1 MKGAV
6 DRPAGRVG
14 KPGEIVG
21 DCNRHG
27 FKRTVA
33 MTIPRMEPF
42 VPFLTWR
49 FDLALQFASGLHH
62 DQARKGGSVPYI
74 AHLMGVCALV
84 LEAGGDEDQAI
95 AALLHDSVEDQGGL
109 ATLETIRHLFG
120 QRVAAAV
127 ESCSDSTVSDPT
139 KKLPWRERKEKY
151 LAHLRSANKDSLIVG
166 AADKLHNARAV
177 LTDYR
182 QIGEELWSRFSVPK
196 AEQFW
201 YYRALVEAF
210 RQTTAPNVL
219 VDELERVVNELR
231 VECE

>member
-27 FKRTVA
+27 FKRTA
-33 MTIPRMEPF
+33 AITIPRMEPF

-201 YYRALVEAF
+201 YYGALVEAF

>member
-1 MKGAV
+1 MKGAF

-33 MTIPRMEPF
+33 ITIPRMEPF

-84 LEAGGDEDQAI
+84 LEA
-95 AALLHDSVEDQGGL
+95 
-109 ATLETIRHLFG
+109 F
-120 QRVAAAV
+120 
-127 ESCSDSTVSDPT
+127 
-139 KKLPWRERKEKY
+139 
-151 LAHLRSANKDSLIVG
+151 DSLSESPRFRDEMPKRKSAFSLPEKTLASVG
-166 AADKLHNARAV
+166 N
-177 LTDYR
+177 
-182 QIGEELWSRFSVPK
+182 
-196 AEQFW
+196 
-201 YYRALVEAF
+201 
-210 RQTTAPNVL
+210 
-219 VDELERVVNELR
+219 
-231 VECE
+231 